1 MPLAK
6 KRGKRPASNAPAF
19 VQSGRVSLSVTASVA
34 PTAVTTETI
43 FSQVVVTA
51 ARAGLVTDRKTRR
64 MRGESLF
71 ENMCVP
77 FRVVWLSL
85 RPNS

>member
-1 MPLAK
+1 VTKGIA
-6 KRGKRPASNAPAF
+6 
-19 VQSGRVSLSVTASVA
+19 SLSVTASVA

-51 ARAGLVTDRKTRR
+51 VRAGLVTDRTTRR
-64 MRGESLF
+64 KRDESLL
-71 ENMCVP
+71 ESLNVL